1 MSEAPNSVEIS
12 ILLQGFPGR
21 SERGYLGW
29 SACYLVTTAR
39 GERIL
44 FDTGGYNE
52 RAVVV
57 AKLAERGI
65 TPDAV
70 DVLVLSHL
78 HFDHA
83 ANWDVFPKAEIVVHE
98 RELAYASSLEADGAV
113 LRFHAQ
119 ALREQSRVRAV
130 SGDEIALAPELTL
143 LHVPGHTP
151 GAVALA
157 AGGSVLCGDA
167 VKSRWDLEGTLSPP
181 WWNQEQALCSI
192 KRLQSLTDVL
202 LPGHDAPLARVA
214 GQWRPRGTPA
224 LRIFF
229 PDRSEHVVPAP
240 QGATVSNAER

>member
-1 MSEAPNSVEIS
+1 MSERPDSAEIT

-29 SACYLVTTAR
+29 SACYLITTASR
-39 GERIL
+39 ERIL

-65 TPDAV
+65 PADAI
-70 DVLVLSHL
+70 DALVLSHL

-98 RELAYASSLEADGAV
+98 RELAYAGSADADEAV
-113 LRFHAQ
+113 LRFHVE
-119 ALREQSRVRAV
+119 ALRARSRVRAV
-130 SGDEIALAPELTL
+130 SGDEVALTSELTL

-151 GAVALA
+151 GAMALA
-157 AGGSVLCGDA
+157 AGASILCGDA
-167 VKSRWDLEGTLSPP
+167 VKSRWDLQGTLSPP
-181 WWNQEQALCSI
+181 WWDQQQAMRSI
-192 KRLQSLTDVL
+192 ERLKSLTELL
-202 LPGHDAPLARVA
+202 LPGHDSPLARV
-214 GQWRPRGTPA
+214 GGEWKPRSAPA

-229 PDRSEHVVPAP
+229 PDKSEHVVPAP
-240 QGATVSNAER
+240 KH